1 MPPFAPPP
9 SPSPIRLILCDHAK
23 AEVNNVHEGDM
34 QAARKKFVAYCA
46 GLVKTDF
53 RTYKSS
59 PLSTFPLILRN
70 KANVQQVSGG
80 EEQAVD

>member
-1 MPPFAPPP
+1 
-9 SPSPIRLILCDHAK
+9 
-23 AEVNNVHEGDM
+23 M

-70 KANVQQVSGG
+70 KANVQQVSGCG
-80 EEQAVD
+80 VTDREESVTSFCVLV

>member
-1 MPPFAPPP
+1 
-9 SPSPIRLILCDHAK
+9 
-23 AEVNNVHEGDM
+23 M
-34 QAARKKFVAYCA
+34 QAARRKFVSYCA

-70 KANVQQVSGG
+70 KANVQQVSGCG
-80 EEQAVD
+80 LPDQEQNVHLLLCFSV

>member
-1 MPPFAPPP
+1 
-9 SPSPIRLILCDHAK
+9 
-23 AEVNNVHEGDM
+23 M

-80 EEQAVD
+80 VEQAAD